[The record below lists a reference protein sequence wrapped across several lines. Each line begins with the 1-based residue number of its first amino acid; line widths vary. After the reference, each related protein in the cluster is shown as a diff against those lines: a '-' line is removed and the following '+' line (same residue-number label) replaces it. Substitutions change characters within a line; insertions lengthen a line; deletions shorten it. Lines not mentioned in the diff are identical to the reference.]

1 MKIEKYEYTKNNNY
15 NIYLSSGEVITI
27 NEEVITE
34 NELLLKKELDTEL
47 YNKLLYED
55 KICKAINVAIK
66 YITIRLRSKKEIS
79 DYLLKKDFSSEI
91 VIAAINKLEKNKY
104 LDDDKFASAF
114 IKDKLN
120 FTTMGDYKIKLELSR
135 LGVASDIIE
144 KNINMI
150 DQELLEA
157 KIKKII
163 EKDIQKNKKYN
174 GRELK
179 NKIYSHLLSQGYSQ
193 SIVIN
198 IINTYNF

>member
-34 NELLLKKELDTEL
+34 NELLLKKELDTKL

>member
-55 KICKAINVAIK
+55 KICKAINAAIK

-79 DYLLKKDFSSEI
+79 DYLLKKNFSSEI

-174 GRELK
+174 SRELK

>member
-55 KICKAINVAIK
+55 KICKAINAAIK

-79 DYLLKKDFSSEI
+79 DYLLKKNFSSEI